1 MFSCRRN
8 VQVTLAGKQTTVKN
22 NQFLKLYTL
31 ISIHTWSDETFQVIV
46 VKFQGIVVK
55 FQGIVVKFQGIF
67 VKFKG
72 IVVKFKGIVV
82 KFKGI
87 VVIFKGIVVKF
98 KGIVVKFK
106 GIVVKFKGIVVKFNG
121 IVVNREVPLIHGR
134 SLQNYA
140 YSPFNQK
147 TKHQWWHD

>member
-8 VQVTLAGKQTTVKN
+8 VQITLAGKQTTVEN

-55 FQGIVVKFQGIF
+55 
-67 VKFKG
+67 
-72 IVVKFKGIVV
+72 
-82 KFKGI
+82 
-87 VVIFKGIVVKF
+87 FKGIVVKF

>member
-1 MFSCRRN
+1 MFSCRRK
-8 VQVTLAGKQTTVKN
+8 VQVTLAGKQTTVEN

-87 VVIFKGIVVKF
+87 VV
-98 KGIVVKFK
+98 
-106 GIVVKFKGIVVKFNG
+106 KFKGIVVKFNG